1 MRKVQ
6 SGALI
11 FAVVCG
17 ALGLLTSTG
26 CPVLPPGDP
35 RAVALLHPLV
45 IVMGAL
51 AGFLLPFRTR
61 AVDEERWR
69 VVEDAA
75 LTSGEREYAHQEA
88 EREKK
93 TAGIVFLM
101 APLTLGFWLAYHFRQ
116 ETITAADFLTVT
128 PLLGFA
134 MGWPAGWWASG
145 RKRAGPAGP
154 GNAE

>member
-1 MRKVQ
+1 MRRIQ
-6 SGALI
+6 TGALV

-17 ALGLLTSTG
+17 GLGLMTSTG
-26 CPVLPPGDP
+26 CPVLPSADPGI
-35 RAVALLHPLV
+35 VALLHPLV
-45 IVMGAL
+45 IAMGAL
-51 AGFLLPFRTR
+51 AGFLLPFRQR
-61 AVDEERWR
+61 AVDAERWR
-69 VVEDAA
+69 VVEDPA

-128 PLLGFA
+128 PLVGFA
-134 MGWPAGWWASG
+134 VGWPAGWWASR
-145 RKRAGPAGP
+145 RKRTGPP
-154 GNAE
+154 D